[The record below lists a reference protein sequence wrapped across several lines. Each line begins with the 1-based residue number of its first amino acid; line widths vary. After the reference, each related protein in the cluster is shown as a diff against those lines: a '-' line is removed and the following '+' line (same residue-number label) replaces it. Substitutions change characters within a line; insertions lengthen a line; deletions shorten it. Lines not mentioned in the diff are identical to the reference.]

1 MAVFIP
7 PEVAVTRVAAVLRFP
22 VYGREERTDWKLVLC
37 LKSAAHFL
45 LNSPLHAGAFA
56 GFNGALRGLLLAD
69 LCRENDRICSLFLDQ
84 MEDPPAD
91 SDQGP
96 VVQVAE
102 IRWPLT
108 ALPLRLLE
116 WKVKPGTLVN
126 VDSVLALCAPISQDK
141 GAETARLPEKK
152 VKADRAGVV
161 KELCCQLG
169 QVIPPG

>member
-1 MAVFIP
+1 
-7 PEVAVTRVAAVLRFP
+7 
-22 VYGREERTDWKLVLC
+22 
-37 LKSAAHFL
+37 
-45 LNSPLHAGAFA
+45 
-56 GFNGALRGLLLAD
+56 
-69 LCRENDRICSLFLDQ
+69 